1 MMEKET
7 MLIKRY
13 IISFIMEGISFS
25 VLLHCTVTKVCNNV
39 LYVSK
44 LLKNRFL
51 TFSLPKIIS

>member
-1 MMEKET
+1 MEKET